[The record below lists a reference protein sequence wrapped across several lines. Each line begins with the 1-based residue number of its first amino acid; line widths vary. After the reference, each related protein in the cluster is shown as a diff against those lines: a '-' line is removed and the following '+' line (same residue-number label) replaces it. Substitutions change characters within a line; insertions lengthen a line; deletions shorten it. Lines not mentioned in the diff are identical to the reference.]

1 MRKNTILLI
10 LAMLLLVSVGT
21 MAETKKRKAPNV
33 AVGVNHRSADS
44 LLMSHFN
51 LGLFGNVDTLHGV
64 QTSVFSS
71 VARKEMRGVNIGGLA
86 AFSHADAFGVQM
98 AGFLNGTNGSMRGVQ
113 VSGISNI
120 ARSMNGVQL
129 AGLSNVSSTPMRGVQ
144 LSALT
149 NISMGVKRGIQLAG
163 VANVSEAYMRGLQV
177 APYNYADTLNGSQIG
192 LINVCQGHPRGVQ
205 IGLVNY
211 SRDTICHKIGLVNV
225 NPKTKIDLMAYAGN
239 LTKGNLALRFRNRST
254 YNILGVGTHY
264 MGLDEKFSGALFYRI
279 GQYFQLTPKL
289 SISGDVGF
297 YHIETFEHNTANK
310 PERLYSL
317 QARLNLDYQINKT
330 VGAFASLGY
339 ADTRYHYHSHRYHQ
353 RPIFEAGLTL
363 RYNSLRSGGGT
374 SPDPSQGG
382 ENGWSADNILS
393 SNLSTESPSL
403 REGLGVGSLSTRQ
416 LVNSST
422 NNMFLSAA
430 IETFGI
436 NAGVWAFDRFV
447 LNAEFARISGKT
459 VAHNFKN
466 GFVWDNDQFSTNL
479 FAHPY
484 HGGLYFNAAR
494 TNGLNFWQSVP
505 FAAGGSLM
513 WEIVCENEPPAMNDF
528 IATTMG
534 GIAIGEV
541 TNRLSALVLDDSKRG
556 WPRFWREFLGTVI
569 CPVRGLN
576 RIINGEA
583 WRVRSNGKYHDHKQ
597 LPLEFKIGVGDRYL
611 ADNNALF
618 RGEHNPYLNL
628 DLTYGQPFDKEQNKP
643 YDYFTANVS
652 VGMSS
657 NQPLINRISLMGRL
671 WGMPLNTGEQLQAEF
686 GVFQHFNYYD
696 SQPVKDGSRLMP
708 YRISEAA
715 SVGPGIIFRFPELGD
730 MKRLEQRIFLSGILL
745 GGSQSDY
752 YNVIDRDYNLGSGY
766 SARVNTLM
774 QLGRFG
780 TVLID
785 ADYYRIFTWK
795 GYEGKDLENTNPLYL
810 NAQGD
815 RSNAQL
821 LVLSPKMSV
830 ALSEQIAVD
839 LAASYYL
846 RHTDYKYHD
855 DVTAKT
861 FEVKLGLTWK
871 L

>member
-10 LAMLLLVSVGT
+10 LAMLLLVSVNT
-21 MAETKKRKAPNV
+21 MAETRKRKAPNV

-64 QTSVFSS
+64 QASVFSS

-86 AFSHADAFGVQM
+86 AFSHGDAFGVQM

-149 NISMGVKRGIQLAG
+149 NISMGVKRGIQVAG

-297 YHIETFEHNTANK
+297 YHIETFEHNTDNK

-330 VGAFASLGY
+330 IGAFASVGY

-363 RYNSLRSGGGT
+363 RYKSSSSHLGSSGVQEFRSSDVCLG
-374 SPDPSQGG
+374 
-382 ENGWSADNILS
+382 NNLS
-393 SNLSTESPSL
+393 TRQLVNLSTESPSL
-403 REGLGVGSLSTRQ
+403 REGLGVGS
-416 LVNSST
+416 SST

-505 FAAGGSLM
+505 YAAGGSLM

-556 WPRFWREFLGTVI
+556 WPRFWRELLGTVI

-576 RIINGEA
+576 RIIKGEA
-583 WRVRSNGKYHDHKQ
+583 WRVRSNGRYHDYQQ
-597 LPLEFKIGVGDRYL
+597 LPLEFRIGVGDRYL
-611 ADNNALF
+611 ADNNSLF

-815 RSNAQL
+815 KSNAQL

-846 RHTDYKYHD
+846 RHTDYRYHD

>member
-10 LAMLLLVSVGT
+10 LAMLLLVSVNT
-21 MAETKKRKAPNV
+21 MAETRKRKAPNV

-86 AFSHADAFGVQM
+86 AFSHADAFGVQL

-120 ARSMNGVQL
+120 ARRMNGVQL

-330 VGAFASLGY
+330 VGAFASVGY

-363 RYNSLRSGGGT
+363 RYNSLRSGGGSLT
-374 SPDPSQGG
+374 PYPSPKGEGSCCTPS
-382 ENGWSADNILS
+382 SLISYPS
-393 SNLSTESPSL
+393 SNLSSPSIGGGGG
-403 REGLGVGSLSTRQ
+403 RP
-416 LVNSST
+416 
-422 NNMFLSAA
+422 LSAA

-541 TNRLSALVLDDSKRG
+541 TNRLSALVLDDSKHG
-556 WPRFWREFLGTVI
+556 WPRFWRELLGTVI

-583 WRVRSNGKYHDHKQ
+583 WRVRSNGKYHDYQQ

-815 RSNAQL
+815 KSNAQL

>member
-1 MRKNTILLI
+1 
-10 LAMLLLVSVGT
+10 
-21 MAETKKRKAPNV
+21 
-33 AVGVNHRSADS
+33 
-44 LLMSHFN
+44 
-51 LGLFGNVDTLHGV
+51 
-64 QTSVFSS
+64 
-71 VARKEMRGVNIGGLA
+71 
-86 AFSHADAFGVQM
+86 
-98 AGFLNGTNGSMRGVQ
+98 
-113 VSGISNI
+113 
-120 ARSMNGVQL
+120 
-129 AGLSNVSSTPMRGVQ
+129 
-144 LSALT
+144 
-149 NISMGVKRGIQLAG
+149 
-163 VANVSEAYMRGLQV
+163 
-177 APYNYADTLNGSQIG
+177 
-192 LINVCQGHPRGVQ
+192 
-205 IGLVNY
+205 
-211 SRDTICHKIGLVNV
+211 
-225 NPKTKIDLMAYAGN
+225 
-239 LTKGNLALRFRNRST
+239 
-254 YNILGVGTHY
+254 
-264 MGLDEKFSGALFYRI
+264 
-279 GQYFQLTPKL
+279 
-289 SISGDVGF
+289 
-297 YHIETFEHNTANK
+297 
-310 PERLYSL
+310 
-317 QARLNLDYQINKT
+317 
-330 VGAFASLGY
+330 
-339 ADTRYHYHSHRYHQ
+339 
-353 RPIFEAGLTL
+353 
-363 RYNSLRSGGGT
+363 
-374 SPDPSQGG
+374 
-382 ENGWSADNILS
+382 
-393 SNLSTESPSL
+393 
-403 REGLGVGSLSTRQ
+403 
-416 LVNSST
+416 
-422 NNMFLSAA
+422 MFLSAA

-505 FAAGGSLM
+505 YAAGGSLM

-583 WRVRSNGKYHDHKQ
+583 WRVMSNGKYHDHKQ

-671 WGMPLNTGEQLQAEF
+671 WGMPLNTGDQLQAEF

>member
-10 LAMLLLVSVGT
+10 LAMLLLVSVNT
-21 MAETKKRKAPNV
+21 MAETRKRKAPNV

-149 NISMGVKRGIQLAG
+149 NISMGVKRGIQVAG

-297 YHIETFEHNTANK
+297 YHIETFEHNTDNK

-330 VGAFASLGY
+330 AGAFASVGY

-363 RYNSLRSGGGT
+363 RYNSLRSGGGSLT
-374 SPDPSQGG
+374 PYPSPKGEGSCYTPS
-382 ENGWSADNILS
+382 SLISYPS
-393 SNLSTESPSL
+393 SNLSSPSIGGGGG
-403 REGLGVGSLSTRQ
+403 RP
-416 LVNSST
+416 
-422 NNMFLSAA
+422 LSAA

-505 FAAGGSLM
+505 YAAGGSLM

-556 WPRFWREFLGTVI
+556 WPRFWRELLGTVI

-583 WRVRSNGKYHDHKQ
+583 WRVRSNGRYHDHQQ

-815 RSNAQL
+815 KSNAQL

-846 RHTDYKYHD
+846 RHTDYRYHD